1 MLLMGRDLGASI
13 EKFERIVREIK
24 SKSMICMVYLFS
36 RMEIK
41 VLIEH
46 FVQLKSSTWKNEV
59 SATDVIGSIK
69 ILWMF

>member
-1 MLLMGRDLGASI
+1 MLLMGRELGASI

-24 SKSMICMVYLFS
+24 SKPVICRVYLFS

-46 FVQLKSSTWKNEV
+46 F
-59 SATDVIGSIK
+59 
-69 ILWMF
+69 M